1 MKYKVVVGYSGV
13 VSAPLGSIVEI
24 TDKEISND
32 LLQAGYIEPV
42 KQMRAKAK
50 EADTV
55 DTED

>member
-13 VSAPLGSIVEI
+13 VSAPLGSIIEI

-42 KQMRAKAK
+42 KQTIKQ
-50 EADTV
+50 
-55 DTED
+55 

>member
-1 MKYKVVVGYSGV
+1 MKYKVVVGYSGA

-42 KQMRAKAK
+42 KQTRAKAK
-50 EADTV
+50 EADAV

>member
-42 KQMRAKAK
+42 KQTRTKAK
-50 EADTV
+50 EADAV